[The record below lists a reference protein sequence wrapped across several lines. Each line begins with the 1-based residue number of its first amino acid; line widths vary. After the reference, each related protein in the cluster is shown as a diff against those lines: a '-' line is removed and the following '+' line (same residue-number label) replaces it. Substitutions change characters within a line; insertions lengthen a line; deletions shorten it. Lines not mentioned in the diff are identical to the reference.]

1 MEAPAEMPGPD
12 PAVAVTRLAVR
23 EHLLDLPPGAL
34 VLVACSGGPDSVA
47 LAGALAFEAPRVGM
61 RAGAV
66 VVDHGLQEG
75 SDRVA
80 DHAADV
86 CRGMGLE
93 PVEVVRV
100 DVQPSGS
107 GLEADART
115 ARYAAFE
122 QVASRLGA
130 EVVLIGHTRDDQAE
144 QVLLGLSRGS
154 GARSLSGMPA
164 RRGRFVRPLL
174 ALPRATTLAACAAY
188 GIEPWEDP
196 QNADDSFRR
205 VRARRLL
212 ATLEADLGPG
222 FGAAL
227 ARSADLLREDADYLE
242 TLAAASTSRR
252 SPRCRGPCAR
262 ACGGCSPPRPGH
274 RSPTSP
280 PRTSSRSTRCSP
292 RGTVRA
298 RCTCPGA
305 SPWRASGGP
314 SASPSSTRRAEPRQ
328 AEPDGLPCGPGREDC
343 GRRASHVGARGG
355 R

>member
-1 MEAPAEMPGPD
+1 MGAAADMPGPD
-12 PAVAVTRLAVR
+12 PAVAATRLAVR
-23 EHLLDLPPGAL
+23 EHLLDLPAGAL

-47 LAGALAFEAPRVGM
+47 LAGALAFEAPRAGI

-75 SDRVA
+75 SDAVGA
-80 DHAADV
+80 GAADL
-86 CRGMGLE
+86 CRGMGLD

-100 DVQPSGS
+100 EVRPSGA

-130 EVVLIGHTRDDQAE
+130 DVVLIGHTRDDQAE

-154 GARSLSGMPA
+154 GARSLSGMPT

-174 ALPRATTLAACAAY
+174 SLPRATTLAACAAY
-188 GIEPWEDP
+188 GIEPWQDP
-196 QNADDSFRR
+196 QNADDTFRR

-212 ATLEADLGPG
+212 AALESELGPG

-242 TLAAASTSRR
+242 TLARQ
-252 SPRCRGPCAR
+252 AR
-262 ACGGCSPPRPGH
+262 A
-274 RSPTSP
+274 
-280 PRTSSRSTRCSP
+280 
-292 RGTVRA
+292 
-298 RCTCPGA
+298 
-305 SPWRASGGP
+305 
-314 SASPSSTRRAEPRQ
+314 
-328 AEPDGLPCGPGREDC
+328 GLPEAPGGGVDLEALSSLPRALRTRVWRLLAAEAGAPLADVSAAHVESLDALLTSWHGQGPLHVPGGIAVARE
-343 GRRASHVGARGG
+343 RGAIRFTVLDAAG
-355 R
+355 